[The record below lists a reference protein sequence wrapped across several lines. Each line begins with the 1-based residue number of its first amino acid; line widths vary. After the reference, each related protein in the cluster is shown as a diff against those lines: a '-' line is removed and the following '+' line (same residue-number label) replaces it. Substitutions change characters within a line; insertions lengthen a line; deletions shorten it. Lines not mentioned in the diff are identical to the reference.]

1 MQNEKEHVFLMQQ
14 MQLKESGTVF
24 LLKICRRHA
33 RDFFEY
39 NGKVVWI
46 HKAAGQGGFIDGGV
60 FLEHFLCFGNA
71 QIVQVFFESCA
82 CELLEGM
89 AYIGLAALNVL
100 AYLSKSNGFCVMLL
114 NVIKN
119 SRKSPK
125 MAFCIYLSPKKWSS
139 MLKRNCYKLQET
151 TLQIRQLKHMPC

>member
-1 MQNEKEHVFLMQQ
+1 

-46 HKAAGQGGFIDGGV
+46 HKAAGQGSFVDGGV
-60 FLEHFLCFGNA
+60 FLEHFLRFCNA
-71 QIVQVFFESCA
+71 QIVQVFFEGCA

-89 AYIGLAALNVL
+89 AYILRVTPCTAFIAIISGFLPRRENDLVL
-100 AYLSKSNGFCVMLL
+100 L
-114 NVIKN
+114 
-119 SRKSPK
+119 
-125 MAFCIYLSPKKWSS
+125 
-139 MLKRNCYKLQET
+139 
-151 TLQIRQLKHMPC
+151 